1 MMKREAGSTKLHDQ
15 SDLRQRQ
22 QPFWRRRRILLLIV
36 AIVLIIAVAIG
47 VGAGVGLSQSDD
59 SDDEDDDDDSMA
71 PSATPT
77 SDRSEIW
84 QPEVGSAWQIVLNQP
99 LDIDLNKNTIE
110 PDVAVFDIDLYSNPT
125 ETIDHLHEL
134 DRKVICYFSAG
145 SYEDWRDDEGDFDED
160 DLGKGLDGWPG
171 ERWLKLDSDNVREIM
186 TKRLDLAAEKG
197 CDAVDP
203 DNVDGYVSV
212 CSITCYLLAIVSSE
226 F

>member
-1 MMKREAGSTKLHDQ
+1 MFKNEAGSTRLHDP
-15 SDLRQRQ
+15 SDHKPRQ

-59 SDDEDDDDDSMA
+59 DDDDDSDDDMA
-71 PSATPT
+71 PTATPT

-99 LDIDLNKNTIE
+99 LDIDLESNSID
-110 PDVAVFDIDLYSNPT
+110 PDVAVFDIDLYSNPV
-125 ETIDHLHEL
+125 ETIEYLHEL
-134 DRKVICYFSAG
+134 DRRVICYFSAG
-145 SYEDWRDDEGDFDED
+145 SYEDWRDDESDFDEE
-160 DLGKGLDGWPG
+160 DLGDDLDGWPG
-171 ERWLKLDSDNVREIM
+171 ERWLKLDSENVRAIM

-203 DNVDGYVSV
+203 DNVDGYVSLA
-212 CSITCYLLAIVSSE
+212 LLS
-226 F
+226 FFQHG